1 MADLVASL
9 LTFPPEKSVSAKE
22 YDKQAVEYVKGL
34 GKVAE
39 SNWLKHVN
47 KQNILELLNPA
58 VNSLP
63 YLFALTTQWN
73 AAGKDRARHE
83 DAVNRSIVFFSSFDA
98 VQIRYAGEYFRSL
111 LEFAIDVYY
120 QLGILDYSP
129 IWTAML
135 RLDPTAGTFTSNHL
149 RLVRLCLRTGVPSQ
163 ALPILDKNIYAF
175 PQAPPKNLPDEPLCE
190 DYELSSSFITTKSGF
205 SVQLKSEYVLEYYLL
220 GAHVYIGLRNYSR
233 ARLFLEC
240 VMLTPTIGGSS
251 STLQSEA
258 YKKWILLGLLAQ
270 GKTYPIPR
278 THNQVVMKSL
288 KAVGRSYEA
297 LADSFEKRNWRKYQ
311 AEMDAGAQ
319 IWHDD
324 GNLRLVKEVGDAL
337 LRYRVIDLQKTYAA
351 LPVSRVAHH
360 LGMPADAT
368 LRMLQEV
375 LREGH
380 INASIT
386 PASSGSAGDAVLH
399 FHFTSTA
406 HPDGD
411 LEAQAKQ
418 IKELTSFIRDAD
430 RRLQLSKEY
439 IEFTKRSK
447 RGAAGPDG
455 DLADQMDLSW
465 DPPIGDMDE
474 DGDED
479 IMGA

>member
-1 MADLVASL
+1 MADLVAAL
-9 LTFPPEKSVSAKE
+9 LAFPPDKTVSAKE
-22 YDKQAVEYVKGL
+22 YDKQAVEFVRGL
-34 GKVAE
+34 GKVPE
-39 SNWLKHVN
+39 SNWLKHIN

-58 VNSLP
+58 INSLP
-63 YLFALTTQWN
+63 YLFALTTQWG

-83 DAVNRSIVFFSSFDA
+83 DAVTRSLIFFSSFDPI
-98 VQIRYAGEYFRSL
+98 QIRYAGEYFRVL
-111 LEFAIDVYY
+111 LEYAIEYY
-120 QLGILDYSP
+120 PQLGYQDFSP

-135 RLDPTAGTFTSNHL
+135 RLDPTGGTFTSNHL
-149 RLVRLCLRTGVPSQ
+149 RLVRLCLKAGVPSQ

-190 DYELSSSFITTKSGF
+190 DYELSSNFITTKSGF
-205 SVQLKSEYVLEYYLL
+205 SSSLKSEYVLEYYLL
-220 GAHVYIGLRNYSR
+220 GAYIYIGLRNYSR

-240 VMLTPTIGGSS
+240 VMLTPTIGGSCS
-251 STLQSEA
+251 ALQCEA

-270 GKTYPIPR
+270 GKTYPLPR

-288 KAVGRSYEA
+288 KAVGRAYEA
-297 LADSFEKRNWRKYQ
+297 LADDFEKRNWRKYQ

-319 IWHDD
+319 VWHDD
-324 GNLRLVKEVGDAL
+324 GNLRLVREVGDAL

-351 LPVSRVAHH
+351 LPVSRVANH

-368 LRMLQEV
+368 FRMLQEV

-386 PASSGSAGDAVLH
+386 PSNSGSAGDAVLH
-399 FHFTSTA
+399 FHFTSPA
-406 HPDGD
+406 HADSD
-411 LEAQAKQ
+411 LEAQAKR
-418 IKELTSFIRDAD
+418 IEELTSFIRDAD
-430 RRLQLSKEY
+430 RRLQLSR
-439 IEFTKRSK
+439 EFIDVAKRSK

-465 DPPIGDMDE
+465 DPPIADIDE